1 MKKFTAGG
9 YSSFA
14 PFDPSGYFPGPYQ
27 LHDMARRNRKSRKAA
42 ATANANREV
51 KLTEEDKAQERSFF
65 IWVGV
70 ITLVIV
76 GALFWVLA

>member
-1 MKKFTAGG
+1 
-9 YSSFA
+9 
-14 PFDPSGYFPGPYQ
+14 
-27 LHDMARRNRKSRKAA
+27 MARRNRKSRKAA